1 MPRSRVAEE
10 LSLTPVNNV
19 EEGYSVRAV
28 LLSLLMLLAPV
39 AGSSPA
45 AAQEPPARQ
54 SLPSAS
60 PFFGGMPS
68 GTLTSEPIAISI
80 LDAINRAL
88 EHNLGLLL
96 SENGVGHADGTRL
109 RAFSGLLPN
118 VNGHIAET
126 RQELNLAAYG
136 FPLPTGVPSIVG
148 PFNLFDARV
157 SVSQAIV
164 DLHALNDTRAERHN
178 VAAAQHSYKSARD
191 LVVLVAANAYLQALA
206 AAARADAA
214 RAQAETAQALYNQT
228 VNLRQSGIVAG
239 IDVLRADVQLAG
251 ERQRVTAAQNEF
263 EKSKLQLARIIGLP
277 IGQPLTLISALPT
290 VPTPDMP
297 FEEALER
304 AYKSRPDYQA
314 ALERVKAAEAAR
326 AAIVG
331 EALPSVRVNGDYGI
345 LGLTPADSHSTFA
358 VTGLVS
364 VPIFQ
369 GGRTKGRLLE
379 ADADLRNR
387 RAEADDLRA
396 GIYYDLKTAFLD
408 LKASGEQLE
417 VATRARDVAGTALTQ
432 ARDRFAAGVANN
444 IEVIQAQEAVS
455 VANER
460 YITALYLNSV
470 GKAVLARDLGTA
482 EQAVR
487 QYLGGAR

>member
-1 MPRSRVAEE
+1 M
-10 LSLTPVNNV
+10 
-19 EEGYSVRAV
+19 
-28 LLSLLMLLAPV
+28 
-39 AGSSPA
+39 
-45 AAQEPPARQ
+45 
-54 SLPSAS
+54 
-60 PFFGGMPS
+60 
-68 GTLTSEPIAISI
+68 AISI

-96 SENGVGHADGTRL
+96 AENGVGRADGTRWKAL
-109 RAFSGLLPN
+109 GGLLPD

-136 FPLPTGVPSIVG
+136 FPLPAGIPSIVG
-148 PFNLFDARV
+148 PFNVFDARV
-157 SVSQAIV
+157 SVTQPIV
-164 DLHALNDTRAERHN
+164 DLHALNDLRAQQHN
-178 VAAAQHSYKSARD
+178 MAAADHSYKSARD
-191 LVVLVAANAYLQALA
+191 LVILVAANAYLQALA
-206 AAARADAA
+206 ASARADAA
-214 RAQAETAQALYNQT
+214 RAQGETAQALYNQT

-239 IDVLRADVQLAG
+239 IDVLRADVQLSS

-263 EKSKLQLARIIGLP
+263 EKSKLQLARVMGLP
-277 IGQPLTLISALPT
+277 LGQQLTLVSELPP
-290 VPTPDMP
+290 VPTPDIP
-297 FEEALER
+297 FEEALDR
-304 AYKSRPDYQA
+304 AYKARPDYQA
-314 ALERVKAAEAAR
+314 ALERVKAAESAR

-331 EALPSVRVNGDYGI
+331 DALPSVRLNADYGI
-345 LGLTPADSHSTFA
+345 LGLTPSDSHQTFA
-358 VTGLVS
+358 VTGLLN
-364 VPIFQ
+364 VPLFQ

-379 ADADLRNR
+379 ADADLRSR
-387 RAEADDLRA
+387 RAELDDLRG
-396 GIYYDLKTAFLD
+396 GIYYDLKTAFMD
-408 LKASGEQLE
+408 LQATGEQLQ
-417 VATRARDVAGTALTQ
+417 VATRARDVAGTTLTQ

>member
-1 MPRSRVAEE
+1 
-10 LSLTPVNNV
+10 
-19 EEGYSVRAV
+19 V
-28 LLSLLMLLAPV
+28 LLSLLLLLAPA
-39 AGSSPA
+39 AGPSPA
-45 AAQEPPARQ
+45 AAQEPLARQ
-54 SLPSAS
+54 PALGTS
-60 PFFGGMPS
+60 PFLGGVPT
-68 GTLTSEPIAISI
+68 GTATSDPIAISI

-96 SENGVGHADGTRL
+96 SENVAGRAEGTRL
-109 RAFSGLLPN
+109 RALSSLLPN
-118 VNGHIAET
+118 VNGHVAET
-126 RQELNLAAYG
+126 RQMVNLAAFG
-136 FPLPTGVPSIVG
+136 FPLPAGIPSIVG
-148 PFNLFDARV
+148 PFNVFDARV
-157 SVSQAIV
+157 SVTQAIV

-178 VAAAQHSYKSARD
+178 VEAARHSYKSARD
-191 LVVLVAANAYLQALA
+191 VVVLVAANAYLQALA
-206 AAARADAA
+206 ASARADAA
-214 RAQAETAQALYNQT
+214 RAQAETAQALYNQA

-239 IDVLRADVQLAG
+239 IDVLRAEVQLGG

-277 IGQPLTLISALPT
+277 LGQPLTLVSELPT

-297 FEEALER
+297 FEEALDR
-304 AYKSRPDYQA
+304 AYMARPDYQA

-326 AAIVG
+326 AAIAG
-331 EALPSVRVNGDYGI
+331 EALPSVRVNADYGV
-345 LGLTPADSHSTFA
+345 LGLTPSDSHSTFA

-387 RAEADDLRA
+387 RAELDDLRS
-396 GIYYDLKTAFLD
+396 GIYYDLKTAFMD
-408 LKASGEQLE
+408 LKATGEQLE
-417 VATRARDVAGTALTQ
+417 VATRSRDVAATALTQ

-455 VANER
+455 IANER
-460 YITALYLNSV
+460 YITALYLNGV

-487 QYLGGAR
+487 QFLGGAR

>member
-1 MPRSRVAEE
+1 
-10 LSLTPVNNV
+10 
-19 EEGYSVRAV
+19 VRAV
-28 LLSLLMLLAPV
+28 LLSLLLLLASVVVPP
-39 AGSSPA
+39 PA
-45 AAQEPPARQ
+45 AAQEEPTARQ
-54 SLPSAS
+54 PASSSS
-60 PFFGGMPS
+60 PFLGGVPS
-68 GTLTSEPIAISI
+68 GTATSEPMAISI

-96 SENGVGHADGTRL
+96 AENGVGHADGTRWKAL
-109 RAFSGLLPN
+109 GGLLPD

-136 FPLPTGVPSIVG
+136 FPLPAGIPSIVG
-148 PFNLFDARV
+148 PFNVFDARV
-157 SVSQAIV
+157 SVTQPIV
-164 DLHALNDTRAERHN
+164 DLHALNDLRAQQHN
-178 VAAAQHSYKSARD
+178 MAAADHSYKSARD
-191 LVVLVAANAYLQALA
+191 LVILVAANAYLQALA

-214 RAQAETAQALYNQT
+214 RAQGETAQALYNQT

-239 IDVLRADVQLAG
+239 IDVLRADVQLSS

-263 EKSKLQLARIIGLP
+263 EKSKLQLARVMGLP
-277 IGQPLTLISALPT
+277 LGQELTLVSELPP
-290 VPTPDMP
+290 VPTPDIP
-297 FEEALER
+297 FQEALDR
-304 AYKSRPDYQA
+304 AYKARPDYQA
-314 ALERVKAAEAAR
+314 ALERVKAAESAR

-331 EALPSVRVNGDYGI
+331 DALPSVRVNADYGI
-345 LGLTPADSHSTFA
+345 LGLTPSDSHQTFA
-358 VTGLVS
+358 VTGLLN

-379 ADADLRNR
+379 ADADLRSR
-387 RAEADDLRA
+387 RAELDDLRG
-396 GIYYDLKTAFLD
+396 GIYYDLKTAFMD
-408 LKASGEQLE
+408 LQATGEQLQ
-417 VATRARDVAGTALTQ
+417 VATRARDVAGTTLTQ

>member
-28 LLSLLMLLAPV
+28 LLSLLLLLAPV

-54 SLPSAS
+54 SAPSTS
-60 PFFGGMPS
+60 PFLGGVPS

-136 FPLPTGVPSIVG
+136 FPLPAGIPSIVG

-178 VAAAQHSYKSARD
+178 IAAAQHSYKSARD

-206 AAARADAA
+206 ASARADAA
-214 RAQAETAQALYNQT
+214 RAQGETAQALYNQT

-251 ERQRVTAAQNEF
+251 ERQRVTAAQNEL

-277 IGQPLTLISALPT
+277 IGQPLTLVSELPT
-290 VPTPDMP
+290 VPTPDIP

-304 AYKSRPDYQA
+304 AYTSRPDYQA

-326 AAIVG
+326 AAI
-331 EALPSVRVNGDYGI
+331 
-345 LGLTPADSHSTFA
+345 T
-358 VTGLVS
+358 
-364 VPIFQ
+364 
-369 GGRTKGRLLE
+369 
-379 ADADLRNR
+379 
-387 RAEADDLRA
+387 
-396 GIYYDLKTAFLD
+396 
-408 LKASGEQLE
+408 
-417 VATRARDVAGTALTQ
+417 TRSSPT
-432 ARDRFAAGVANN
+432 
-444 IEVIQAQEAVS
+444 
-455 VANER
+455 
-460 YITALYLNSV
+460 
-470 GKAVLARDLGTA
+470 
-482 EQAVR
+482 
-487 QYLGGAR
+487 